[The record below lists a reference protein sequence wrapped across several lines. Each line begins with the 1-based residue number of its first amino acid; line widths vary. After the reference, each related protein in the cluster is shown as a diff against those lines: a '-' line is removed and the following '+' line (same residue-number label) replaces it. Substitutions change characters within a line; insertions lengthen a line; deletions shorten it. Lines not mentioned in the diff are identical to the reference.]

1 MRTAMVFALAAVWLP
16 LLACGCDDEPA
27 ASTMSPS
34 ADPVETGPPVAS
46 KPLYAF
52 EPADI
57 DGNRTRLARFEGNV
71 LLLVNVASQCGY
83 TRQYA
88 GLQAL
93 YEKYRERGLLVL
105 AFPAN
110 NFGAQE
116 PGTNEQ
122 IKQFCTANYGVT
134 FPVFAKISVK
144 GEDAHPLYQF
154 LTSRQS
160 NPQFGGDIP
169 WNFTKFL
176 VSREGEVIGR
186 YEPKVEPSDARLISD
201 IESALRAEGP

>member
-1 MRTAMVFALAAVWLP
+1 VSTALSSAK
-16 LLACGCDDEPA
+16 PA
-27 ASTMSPS
+27 
-34 ADPVETGPPVAS
+34 ETDTPDVS

-52 EPADI
+52 TLPDL
-57 DGNRTRLARFEGNV
+57 DGNMTPLAGFKRRV
-71 LLLVNVASQCGY
+71 LLLVNVASKCGY

-93 YEKYRERGLLVL
+93 YEKYREQGLVVL
-105 AFPAN
+105 GFPAN

-122 IKQFCTANYGVT
+122 IKQFCSTNYGVT
-134 FPVFAKISVK
+134 FPVLAKISVR
-144 GEDAHPLYQF
+144 GEDIHPLYRF

-160 NPQFGGDIP
+160 NPQFGGDIA

-186 YEPKVEPSDARLISD
+186 YEPKVEPSDAQLVSE
-201 IESALRAEGP
+201 IERALGDARP